1 MKTVK
6 SFARFINESLASD
19 VESTITSTIDKFI
32 DDKARARA
40 KTFLNLDFNT
50 IIKPTSANVTK
61 LITEF
66 GTKINTPNI
75 DPLTISA
82 EAIAFRKKLYAII
95 GKEIDTLK
103 ANSSILAKAALFAGK
118 YTWKAEFLE
127 QNSGSNLVYGNIYDI
142 VNNILTV
149 ICSGIWP
156 AGSETTKDN
165 DAYWQY
171 IEKNKNK
178 GVKAIRKGSLVKS
191 FTLPLG
197 NDSVYG
203 SKGKSLKSRKYGDD
217 KLGCF
222 TGDYCA
228 AAQDQLDS
236 NCIIITSRNFNYL
249 CSSTFYNF
257 KC

>member
-1 MKTVK
+1 MKTLK
-6 SFARFINESLASD
+6 SFAQFINESLASD

-50 IIKPTSANVTK
+50 VIKPASINITK

-66 GTKINTPNI
+66 GTKINTPNL
-75 DPLTISA
+75 DPLTIPA
-82 EAIAFRKKLYAII
+82 EAIAFRKKLYGII
-95 GKEIDTLK
+95 GKQIDTLK
-103 ANSSILAKAALFAGK
+103 ANSSLLAKAALLAGK
-118 YTWKAEFLE
+118 STWKAEFLK

-142 VNNILTV
+142 VFNILTV
-149 ICSGIWP
+149 VCSGIWP
-156 AGSETTKDN
+156 AGSETNKDN

-171 IEKNKNK
+171 IKKNKNK
-178 GVKAIRKGSLVKS
+178 GIKAVRKGSLVKS

-203 SKGKSLKSRKYGDD
+203 SKSKPLKSRKYGDD

-236 NCIIITSRNFNYL
+236 NCIIITQDVVNL
-249 CSSTFYNF
+249 ISSKLFG
-257 KC
+257 